1 MLRRCV
7 VFLTLLCSLAVPSI
21 PARAEKPP
29 LVAAQPQDCPVYVTK
44 TGHKYHRA
52 GCQYLKSSAFKM
64 RHSEAV
70 KAGYTACKRCGGSTC
85 E

>member
-7 VFLTLLCSLAVPSI
+7 VCLTLLFSLALPGI
-21 PARAEKPP
+21 PARAEKPT
-29 LVAAQPQDCPVYVTK
+29 LVATQPQDCTVYVTK

-52 GCQYLKSSAFKM
+52 GCQYLKSSSFKM
-64 RHSEAV
+64 SRSEAV
-70 KAGYTACKRCGGSTC
+70 KAGYSACKRCGGSTC